1 MTDLTI
7 AAASGN
13 APAIT
18 AFRNIQF
25 IAAFADGS
33 VLRDRVSGSCGG
45 IAMSYADAAGAE
57 RLIRVDDEI
66 PPVEPHNL
74 IETTLPPKFAENREF
89 DVVHN

>member
-7 AAASGN
+7 AASGN

-33 VLRDRVSGSCGG
+33 ALRDRVSGSCGG
-45 IAMSYADAAGAE
+45 IAMSSDAAGAE

-66 PPVEPHNL
+66 PPVGPHNL
-74 IETTLPPKFAENREF
+74 TETTLPPKFAENREF